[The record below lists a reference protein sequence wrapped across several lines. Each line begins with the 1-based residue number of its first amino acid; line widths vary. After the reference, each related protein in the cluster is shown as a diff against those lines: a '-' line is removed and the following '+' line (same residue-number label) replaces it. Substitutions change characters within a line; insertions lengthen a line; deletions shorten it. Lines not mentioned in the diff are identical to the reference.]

1 MIDLNEVIDGLEY
14 VNDCIDKNAYYNPK
28 TKEIYYSNEFF
39 KNAIDTDVK
48 EAIEDIKESYEMLI
62 CLPNKVV
69 IKIEDKDNVDTI
81 VK

>member
-1 MIDLNEVIDGLEY
+1 MKIVLIISV
-14 VNDCIDKNAYYNPK
+14 
-28 TKEIYYSNEFF
+28 
-39 KNAIDTDVK
+39 VK
-48 EAIEDIKESYEMLI
+48 QGYIKESYEMLI